1 MRFTV
6 KAKIL
11 AAMGFALVA
20 ALFVGATGVLGVN
33 RAFKSAG
40 DIYQSNLLAIVH
52 IVNAREQ
59 VVDERLALN
68 RGFADPTARG
78 FIQRINADIAAES
91 EDWKR
96 YYPALV
102 SSEHEKL
109 IADAYISLR
118 DKGADLAVQEAKLLD
133 AGKLEDA
140 RLLHLTRTAD
150 ALSKAANAIN
160 ALIKVNEGQASAAF
174 QSADDSHV
182 RTRNICLTVLFTSA
196 IALLFVALLL
206 TRAIVSPLMKARS
219 LALAINGGRLR
230 NELSVQGN
238 DELADTLRALGD
250 MDRQLAH
257 IVADIREISEEVSGA
272 ASDISQGN
280 EDLSQRTQEQASS
293 LEETAASMEELAA
306 TVTQNADGAEQ
317 ARALAS
323 RLLESAT
330 DGQGVAAQAT
340 EAMAGITGASRQ
352 IHDIVALIDE
362 IAFQTNLLALNA
374 AVEAARAGDQGRGF
388 AVVAAEVRN
397 LAQRSGTAAR
407 EIKVL
412 VSDTVEKVNDGAT
425 LVTRTAEVLEGI
437 AKGTRDVSAI
447 VAEIAAASR
456 EQSAGIGQVNNAVM
470 TLDDVT
476 QQNAALVEEASAA
489 SKATAELAGRL
500 LRQVS
505 FFTIEGEGTK
515 ARQKPE
521 AVPQRAVR
529 APLSAARQGE
539 WTEF

>member
-20 ALFVGATGVLGVN
+20 ALIVGATGVLGVN
-33 RAFKSAG
+33 RAFNSAG

-78 FIQRINADIAAES
+78 FIQRINADVAAEAA
-91 EDWKR
+91 EWKR

-118 DKGADLAVQEAKLLD
+118 DKSADLAVQEAKLLE

-196 IALLFVALLL
+196 IALLFVALML
-206 TRAIVSPLMKARS
+206 TRAIVSPLIKARS

-317 ARALAS
+317 ARKLAS

-374 AVEAARAGDQGRGF
+374 AVEAARAGDQGCGF

-412 VSDTVEKVNDGAT
+412 VSDTVEKVNDGAA
-425 LVTRTAEVLEGI
+425 LVTRTADVLEGI

-505 FFTIEGEGTK
+505 FFTIEGEETK
-515 ARQKPE
+515 ARHAPE
-521 AVPQRAVR
+521 AVPQSAVR